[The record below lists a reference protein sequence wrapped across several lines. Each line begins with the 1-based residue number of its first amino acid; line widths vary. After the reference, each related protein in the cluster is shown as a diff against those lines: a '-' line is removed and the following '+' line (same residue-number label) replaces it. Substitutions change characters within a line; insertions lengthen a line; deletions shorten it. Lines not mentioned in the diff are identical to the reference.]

1 MPLSLRRRGRR
12 APRDYGSGGP
22 GAEGRGDGERAV
34 ADTALMSLIP
44 PGGGR
49 RRSAPRKEVLSS
61 QVGVDATHKHK
72 FPARSI
78 PPQEDMDRIDRQWA
92 DYGLA

>member
-1 MPLSLRRRGRR
+1 LV
-12 APRDYGSGGP
+12 D
-22 GAEGRGDGERAV
+22 V
-34 ADTALMSLIP
+34 AYPSWWRKTDDDQHA
-44 PGGGR
+44 
-49 RRSAPRKEVLSS
+49 RKEVLSS

-78 PPQEDMDRIDRQWA
+78 PPQVDMDRIDRQWA

>member
-1 MPLSLRRRGRR
+1 MEE
-12 APRDYGSGGP
+12 DV
-22 GAEGRGDGERAV
+22 DQH
-34 ADTALMSLIP
+34 
-44 PGGGR
+44 
-49 RRSAPRKEVLSS
+49 PRKEVLSS

-78 PPQEDMDRIDRQWA
+78 PPQEDMDRIDWQWA

>member
-22 GAEGRGDGERAV
+22 GAEGRGTGNVRWR
-34 ADTALMSLIP
+34 TALMSPIP

-92 DYGLA
+92 DDGLA